1 MTGLVILGYDDIHSI
16 EYFGKQADAYWKRDG
31 RSFDEVFKKAID
43 EYEAVSARTQAF
55 DEELKKEALVYGE
68 EYYDLLCV
76 ARSDFSPRNVTAT
89 AASVRW
95 M

>member
-1 MTGLVILGYDDIHSI
+1 MLTGK
-16 EYFGKQADAYWKRDG
+16 ETA

-68 EYYDLLCV
+68 EYYDILCV
-76 ARSDFSPRNVTAT
+76 AYRESMLPISLLRWTARSDFSPRNVTAT